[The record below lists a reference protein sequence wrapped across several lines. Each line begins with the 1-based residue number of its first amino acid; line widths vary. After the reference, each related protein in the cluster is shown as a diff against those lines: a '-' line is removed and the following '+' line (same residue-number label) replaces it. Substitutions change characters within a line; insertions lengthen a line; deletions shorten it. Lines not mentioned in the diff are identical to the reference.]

1 MAKIENKN
9 PSGKIDKG
17 VTLSVSGA
25 SSENEAILAVE
36 NYLRENRSEE
46 LTITV
51 AGKGVGDEYEI
62 RLD

>member
-9 PSGKIDKG
+9 PSGKIEKG
-17 VTLSVSGA
+17 ATLYVSGA

-46 LTITV
+46 LAITIAENGT
-51 AGKGVGDEYEI
+51 GDGYEI